1 MTAYPLNQ
9 TLPNRTDLDNNN
21 VLVSDYYL
29 RITVG
34 TSFKARNL
42 TISKA
47 ILRGLAFSVTTTL
60 ANATV
65 ILNNIS
71 ISSTF
76 TTYDI
81 TNNGV
86 QGAFQ
91 FTA

>member
-9 TLPNRTDLDNNN
+9 TLPSRTDLDNNN

-29 RITVG
+29 RVTVG
-34 TSFKARNL
+34 NSFIASNL

-47 ILRGLAFSVTTTL
+47 ILRGLVFSLTTTQ

-76 TTYDI
+76 TTYGN

-91 FTA
+91 FIA

>member
-1 MTAYPLNQ
+1 MTAYPPNQ
-9 TLPNRTDLDNNN
+9 TLPNRADLDNNN
-21 VLVSDYYL
+21 LLVSDYYL
-29 RITVG
+29 RVTVVN
-34 TSFKARNL
+34 SFIASNV

-65 ILNNIS
+65 LLNNIS